1 MPAITDATV
10 GHELP
15 EKKGAWGTPGHNA
28 VTQGMAGT
36 AGIRR
41 DLWWYTMVHRKE
53 HSMIR
58 WFLFETRVGDLVLY
72 LFEDLTKLAIVDQK
86 YLNDLRLAVA
96 FDESEE

>member
-1 MPAITDATV
+1 
-10 GHELP
+10 
-15 EKKGAWGTPGHNA
+15 
-28 VTQGMAGT
+28 
-36 AGIRR
+36 
-41 DLWWYTMVHRKE
+41 
-53 HSMIR
+53 MIR